1 MVSTHYNPPSLIFL
15 QNLATPILR
24 VGCALVDDV
33 MLRDVEETDLP
44 IFFEYE
50 SDPTPVY
57 MAAFTAKNPAD
68 KDAFDAHWKRMLGD
82 ETIVKRTIL
91 FDGHV
96 VGSVASF
103 IDQDFGKRE
112 VTYWIGREYWGKGIA
127 TKALSKFLRE
137 LKVNPIYA
145 RASKDNVASIRVL
158 EKCGF
163 KITGHGKGFANAR
176 GKEIAEV
183 VLEHTADI

>member
-1 MVSTHYNPPSLIFL
+1 M
-15 QNLATPILR
+15 
-24 VGCALVDDV
+24 VDDV

-50 SDPTPVY
+50 SDPSAVY

-68 KDAFDAHWKRMLGD
+68 RSAFDAHWKRILGD
-82 ETIVKRTIL
+82 ESIVKRTIL

-96 VGSVASF
+96 VGSIASF
-103 IDQDFGKRE
+103 IDQEFGKRE
-112 VTYWIGREYWGKGIA
+112 VTYWIGREHWGKGIA

-163 KITGHGKGFANAR
+163 KITGHGKVFANAR
-176 GKEIAEV
+176 DNEIEVV
-183 VLEHTADI
+183 VLELTNSNV

>member
-1 MVSTHYNPPSLIFL
+1 
-15 QNLATPILR
+15 LA
-24 VGCALVDDV
+24 DDV
-33 MLRDVEETDLP
+33 TLRDVEETDLP

-50 SDPTPVY
+50 SDPPAVY

-68 KDAFDAHWKRMLGD
+68 RSAFDAHWKRILGD

-91 FDGHV
+91 FVGNV
-96 VGSVASF
+96 VGSIASF
-103 IDQDFGKRE
+103 IDQEFGKRE
-112 VTYWIGREYWGKGIA
+112 VTYWIGREHWGKGIA

-158 EKCGF
+158 KKCGF
-163 KITGHGKGFANAR
+163 KIIGHGKGFANAR
-176 GKEIAEV
+176 GKEIEEV
-183 VLEHTADI
+183 VLELTNSNV

>member
-1 MVSTHYNPPSLIFL
+1 MFL
-15 QNLATPILR
+15 QDLSALNL

-33 MLRDVEETDLP
+33 MLRDVEEIDLP

-50 SDPTPVY
+50 SDPTAVY

-68 KDAFDAHWKRMLGD
+68 RGAFDAHWKKILGE

-103 IDQDFGKRE
+103 IDQEFGKRE

-145 RASKDNVASIRVL
+145 RVSKDNLASVRVL

-176 GKEIAEV
+176 GKEIEEV
-183 VLEHTADI
+183 VLEHTANV

>member
-1 MVSTHYNPPSLIFL
+1 M
-15 QNLATPILR
+15 
-24 VGCALVDDV
+24 GDDV
-33 MLRDVEETDLP
+33 TLRNVEENDLP

-50 SDPTPVY
+50 SDPAAVY

-68 KDAFDAHWKRMLGD
+68 REAFDAHWKRILGD

-91 FDGHV
+91 FDGYV

-103 IDQDFGKRE
+103 IDREFGKRE
-112 VTYWIGREYWGKGIA
+112 VTYLIGREYWGKGFA
-127 TKALSKFLRE
+127 TKALSKFLSEEKGR
-137 LKVNPIYA
+137 PIYA

-163 KITGHGKGFANAR
+163 KIIGHGKGFANAR
-176 GKEIAEV
+176 GKEIEEV
-183 VLEHTADI
+183 VLELTANMK